1 MTLAE
6 ELILGQKPPVGLR
19 MEYEEFLQSEFDHQ
33 HYEWVDGEV
42 VEMNAID
49 DIQGRVQ
56 GWLYKLL
63 SVYVEATDAG
73 EVFFDPFQM
82 KTSADLPGRQ
92 PDIQFIAKD
101 RLHLIRDKAMRGPA
115 DLVIEVTSYGSR
127 KIDRVDKYRE
137 YEIGGVREYWIVDP
151 LQSQLDHFHLEN
163 GRYVPGDM
171 DEDGKRRSRV
181 FPGIWIEKQWILDR
195 PPALQILKL
204 WGVKLA

>member
-1 MTLAE
+1 MTIADDLT
-6 ELILGQKPPVGLR
+6 LGQKPPRGLR
-19 MEYEEFLQSEFDHQ
+19 MEYEAFLQAEFDHP

-49 DIQGRVQ
+49 DLQGRVQ
-56 GWLYKLL
+56 SWLHKVLG
-63 SVYVEATDAG
+63 VYVEAKDLG

-82 KTSADLPGRQ
+82 KSGPDLPGRQ

-101 RLHLIRDKAMRGPA
+101 RLHLIQNKAMRGPA

-127 KIDRVDKYRE
+127 HTDRVEKYRE
-137 YEIGGVREYWIVDP
+137 YELGGVREYWIVDP
-151 LQSQLDHFHLEN
+151 LQNQIDHFHLEN

-181 FPGIWIEKQWILDR
+181 LPGVWIEKQWILDR
-195 PPALQILKL
+195 PATLQVLRW
-204 WGVKLA
+204 WGVALA